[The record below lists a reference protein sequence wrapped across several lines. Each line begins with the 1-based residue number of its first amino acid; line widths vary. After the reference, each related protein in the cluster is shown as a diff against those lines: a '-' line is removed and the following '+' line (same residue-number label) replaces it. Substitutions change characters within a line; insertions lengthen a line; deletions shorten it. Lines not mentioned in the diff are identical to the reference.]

1 MDDRDDDRRHTAS
14 RLIKADAMKVYE
26 AFVRPERVAA
36 WLPPTGAT
44 AEIRAFEPWPGG
56 AFSLVL
62 TFSQAAGKS
71 SANSD
76 VVEAR
81 FVELAPGERIVYAV
95 EFASDRPEFA
105 GVMTMSWRLSP
116 RPDGVLVEVTATE
129 VPPGISRADHELG
142 MTSSLANLAAFV
154 ETR

>member
-1 MDDRDDDRRHTAS
+1 MGLDQQVGFAGD
-14 RLIKADAMKVYE
+14 
-26 AFVRPERVAA
+26 
-36 WLPPTGAT
+36 GAQ
-44 AEIRAFEPWPGG
+44 ALA
-56 AFSLVL
+56 LVL
-62 TFSQAAGKS
+62 VAFSQAAGKS